1 MLIPLLT
8 FFLRQRVLILIFT
21 AGLST
26 GGLYAFKTIP
36 IVTFPIELQLRG
48 APGLTDIRAFS
59 KVGASIITGVF
70 RDDIDIYLARQ
81 IVLERVLEGQDLL
94 PPGAT
99 LNSCPITPVWGRS
112 VNFIWMDV
120 STAIGME
127 AATQVYEGEKRFD
140 LTLRYPESAR
150 NSVETI
156 RNILLRTTT
165 GSLVPLGDLA
175 RVELREGPAL
185 CLIQLVPIRDDDH
198 AQSSLGAHRR
208 HRRTLG
214 DRGVSQRAGLGGIH

>member
-48 APGLTDIRAFS
+48 APGRTDIRSFL

-81 IVLERVLEGQDLL
+81 IVLKRVLEGQDLL

-99 LNSCPITPVWGRS
+99 S
-112 VNFIWMDV
+112 
-120 STAIGME
+120 
-127 AATQVYEGEKRFD
+127 
-140 LTLRYPESAR
+140 
-150 NSVETI
+150 
-156 RNILLRTTT
+156 
-165 GSLVPLGDLA
+165 
-175 RVELREGPAL
+175 
-185 CLIQLVPIRDDDH
+185 QLVPNYT
-198 AQSSLGAHRR
+198 SLGEVYQFYLDGRVD
-208 HRRTLG
+208 G
-214 DRGVSQRAGLGGIH
+214 DRHGGGHTGL